1 MKKQLMTIL
10 TVVLALAMIFTL
22 AACEK
27 KPDPNGS
34 EPAPN
39 KTDLS
44 LIHIS
49 LVSEGGDFLLGTLL
63 LTVFAACALQASL
76 GTGGLFDYFCLPFV
90 FPVGTIRTWTF
101 TRRR

>member
-10 TVVLALAMIFTL
+10 TVVLALVMIFTL

-39 KTDLS
+39 KKDPAHESIHRRNLS
-44 LIHIS
+44 GR
-49 LVSEGGDFLLGTLL
+49 V
-63 LTVFAACALQASL
+63 
-76 GTGGLFDYFCLPFV
+76 
-90 FPVGTIRTWTF
+90 
-101 TRRR
+101 